1 MNIDLAR
8 KTESRA
14 ALAYE
19 RLYLL
24 RDCPPE
30 HFAQRLDSWLQ
41 LATGGEVR
49 RAWRKTWGAMPMWAR
64 A

>member
-30 HFAQRLDSWLQ
+30 HFASRMDSWLQ
-41 LATGGEVR
+41 VATGGEVR
-49 RAWRKTWGAMPMWAR
+49 RGWRRTWGEMPGWAL
-64 A
+64 